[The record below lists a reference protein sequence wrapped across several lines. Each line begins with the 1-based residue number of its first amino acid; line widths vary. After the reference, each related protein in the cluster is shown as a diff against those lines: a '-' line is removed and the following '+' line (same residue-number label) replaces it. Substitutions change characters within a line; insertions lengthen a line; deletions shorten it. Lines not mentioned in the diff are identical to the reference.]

1 MRIGVLAI
9 LFCWLLAGTCPAS
22 ARTPDAQSSRVENHT
37 QQTWKVSVGSWAAG
51 MIRIREAGS
60 RIELASLKGEGEGY
74 LLEAGKAV
82 EMEILPTKKCLAL
95 QVRFAMVA
103 MPSGGV
109 SGASIFV
116 SQGNPGDQHTL
127 NINDSPVVHVDKAF
141 YGKPREGTFVRI
153 N

>member
-82 EMEILPTKKCLAL
+82 EMEILPTKKCLHLRQPGQPRGPAHPQHQRL
-95 QVRFAMVA
+95 PGGARGQGLLRQAPGRHLRPDQLIREAV
-103 MPSGGV
+103 PSP
-109 SGASIFV
+109 
-116 SQGNPGDQHTL
+116 Q
-127 NINDSPVVHVDKAF
+127 KAWA
-141 YGKPREGTFVRI
+141 
-153 N
+153 